1 MREQVISGVDEPAGD
16 PVACAVVAVANGPGI
31 VEIFRSLGVRRV
43 VAGGQSMNP
52 STADLLAAVEAVPAG
67 HVVILPNNGNIVAVA
82 EQVDAQTDKT
92 VRVVRTKSIT
102 EGFASL
108 LEYDPEGTADGNL
121 ELMGEAASL
130 VVAAEVTVAVRDS
143 GSDAGDITTGDHLG
157 LSGGKVRV
165 IAGSLLEAVTR
176 LLDELLD
183 DDHELV
189 TLIAGDEADELPTA
203 SIVAHV
209 EESHPHVEV
218 EVHDGGQPLYPYF
231 VGIE

>member
-1 MREQVISGVDEPAGD
+1 
-16 PVACAVVAVANGPGI
+16 
-31 VEIFRSLGVRRV
+31 
-43 VAGGQSMNP
+43 MNP

-102 EGFASL
+102 EGFSSL
-108 LEYDPEGTADGNL
+108 LEYDPEGTADANL
-121 ELMGEAASL
+121 SLMGEAAAT

-143 GSDAGDITTGDHLG
+143 GSEAGDIATGDHLG

-165 IAGSLLEAVTR
+165 IAGSLLEATTR
-176 LLDELLD
+176 LIDELLD
-183 DDHELV
+183 GDHEIV
-189 TLIAGDEADELPTA
+189 TLIAGDDADEFTTA
-203 SIVAHV
+203 RVVAHV
-209 EESHPHVEV
+209 KESHPHVEV
-218 EVHDGGQPLYPYF
+218 EVHEGGQPLYPYF